1 MHLVTDVCA
10 WHSSR
15 AMDEEGS
22 CDTTTLYLNS
32 VRLFPRK
39 DAQLPPFA
47 CVRWNE
53 ERGLLTMQAHGRIVA
68 GCLSCMSLP
77 SSPPCF
83 LFLSAECATSA
94 SRRPRLYV
102 RVGGK
107 GDGSVVVGSEGTT

>member
-15 AMDEEGS
+15 ALDEEGS

-32 VRLFPRK
+32 MRLFPRK

-68 GCLSCMSLP
+68 GCLS
-77 SSPPCF
+77 
-83 LFLSAECATSA
+83 
-94 SRRPRLYV
+94 
-102 RVGGK
+102 
-107 GDGSVVVGSEGTT
+107 